1 MAGQRWRATSM
12 YNVRHKMHNELV
24 TIRTFTTVIV
34 FLFFSDIYSQVKSD
48 FVLTPCVGNEIL
60 NAMTSEADLI
70 KIVGKKNV
78 ERVERWYAEGTEKVI
93 GSVFFKD
100 TPQSFFIKWKD
111 TVNFKNPEWIE
122 IHGDKSVWEIDNGV
136 KIGTELKEL
145 IKLNGKHFTF
155 SGFDWDY
162 GGYTIFEKGSLESDC
177 YSIQLYYDYKDLFEN
192 EWNQIVG
199 DKTVSTKNPI
209 LNKIRVYVDM
219 ITFYFK

>member
-1 MAGQRWRATSM
+1 VEKFMKQLIA
-12 YNVRHKMHNELV
+12 
-24 TIRTFTTVIV
+24 FT
-34 FLFFSDIYSQVKSD
+34 LFFFFQIVYSQPKND
-48 FVLTPCVGNEIL
+48 FILTPCVGNEIL
-60 NAMTSEADLI
+60 NPNTLEKDLI

-78 ERVERWYAEGTEKVI
+78 ERVERWYAEGTERVV
-93 GSVFFKD
+93 GSVFFKN

-122 IHGDKSVWEIDNGV
+122 IHGDKSIWEIDNGI
-136 KIGTELKEL
+136 KIGLELKDL
-145 IKLNGKHFTF
+145 VKLNGKQFTF

-162 GGYTIFEKGSLESDC
+162 GGFANFEKGNLESDC

-199 DKTVSTKNPI
+199 DKLISTKNPV
-209 LNKIRVYVDM
+209 LNKIKVYVDS

>member
-1 MAGQRWRATSM
+1 MNTQI
-12 YNVRHKMHNELV
+12 N
-24 TIRTFTTVIV
+24 FTKQIISLIV
-34 FLFFSDIYSQVKSD
+34 FLVFQSNYGQQKND
-48 FVLTPCVGNEIL
+48 FVLTPCIGNSIL
-60 NAMTSEADLI
+60 NSQTFETELV

-78 ERVERWYAEGTEKVI
+78 ERVERWYAEGTERVV

-122 IHGDKSVWEIDNGV
+122 IHGDKSLWEIDNGI

-145 IKLNGKHFTF
+145 VKLNGKHFTF

-162 GGYTIFEKGSLESDC
+162 GGQTIFEKGNLESDC
-177 YSIQLYYDYKDLFEN
+177 YSVQLYYDYENLFEN

-209 LNKIRVYVDM
+209 LNKIKIYIDL

>member
-1 MAGQRWRATSM
+1 MKQIVSL
-12 YNVRHKMHNELV
+12 LV
-24 TIRTFTTVIV
+24 V
-34 FLFFSDIYSQVKSD
+34 LFFQTINPQPKSD
-48 FVLTPCVGNEIL
+48 FVLTPCVGNQIL
-60 NAMTSEADLI
+60 NSKTSESDII

-78 ERVERWYAEGTEKVI
+78 DKVERWYAEGTERVV

-122 IHGDKSVWEIDNGV
+122 IHGDKSLWEIDNGIR
-136 KIGTELKEL
+136 IGTELKEL
-145 IKLNGKHFTF
+145 VRLNGKHFTF

-162 GGYTIFEKGSLESDC
+162 GGQTIFENGNLESDC

-209 LNKIRVYVDM
+209 LNKIKVYVDA

>member
-1 MAGQRWRATSM
+1 MKHLIS
-12 YNVRHKMHNELV
+12 LL
-24 TIRTFTTVIV
+24 V
-34 FLFFSDIYSQVKSD
+34 FLFLQSINSQPKSD
-48 FVLTPCVGNEIL
+48 FILTPCSGNNIL
-60 NAMTSEADLI
+60 NSNTAETELI

-78 ERVERWYAEGTEKVI
+78 ERVERWYAEGTERVI

-122 IHGDKSVWEIDNGV
+122 IHGDKALWEIDNGIKV
-136 KIGTELKEL
+136 GTELKEL
-145 IKLNGKHFTF
+145 VKLNGKHFTF

-162 GGYTIFEKGSLESDC
+162 GGVAIFEKGNLESDC
-177 YSIQLYYDYKDLFEN
+177 YSVQLYYDYEDLFEN

-209 LNKIRVYVDM
+209 LNKIKVYVDM
-219 ITFYFK
+219 ITVYFK

>member
-1 MAGQRWRATSM
+1 MKQIFFLLAF
-12 YNVRHKMHNELV
+12 L
-24 TIRTFTTVIV
+24 IV
-34 FLFFSDIYSQVKSD
+34 QSANAQPKSD
-48 FVLTPCVGNEIL
+48 FILTPCKGNNIL
-60 NAMTSEADLI
+60 NSSTSENDLI

-78 ERVERWYAEGTEKVI
+78 ERVERWYAEGTERVV
-93 GSVFFKD
+93 GSVFFTD

-122 IHGDKSVWEIDNGV
+122 IHGDKSLWEIDNGI
-136 KIGTELKEL
+136 KIGTDLKEL

-155 SGFDWDY
+155 TGFDWDY
-162 GGYTIFEKGSLESDC
+162 GGYINFEKGSLESDC

-199 DKTVSTKNPI
+199 DKIISTKNSI
-209 LNKIRVYVDM
+209 LNKIKVYVDE

>member
-1 MAGQRWRATSM
+1 MKNLFL
-12 YNVRHKMHNELV
+12 YL
-24 TIRTFTTVIV
+24 
-34 FLFFSDIYSQVKSD
+34 FLFQTVYSQPKSD
-48 FVLTPCVGNEIL
+48 FVLSPCTGNSIL
-60 NAMTSEADLI
+60 NSKTSENDLI

-78 ERVERWYAEGTEKVI
+78 ERVERWYAEGTERIV

-122 IHGDKSVWEIDNGV
+122 IHGDKSVWEIDNGI
-136 KIGTELKEL
+136 KIGVELKDL
-145 IKLNGKHFTF
+145 VKLNGKHFTF

-162 GGYTIFEKGSLESDC
+162 GGYVNFEKGNLESDC
-177 YSIQLYYDYKDLFEN
+177 YSVGLYYDYKDLFEN

-199 DKTVSTKNPI
+199 DKIISTKSAV
-209 LNKIRVYVDM
+209 LNKIKVYVDS

>member
-1 MAGQRWRATSM
+1 MFRQ
-12 YNVRHKMHNELV
+12 
-24 TIRTFTTVIV
+24 
-34 FLFFSDIYSQVKSD
+34 Q
-48 FVLTPCVGNEIL
+48 IL
-60 NAMTSEADLI
+60 NSNTSETDLI

-78 ERVERWYAEGTEKVI
+78 ERVERWYAEGTERIV

-122 IHGDKSVWEIDNGV
+122 IHGDKSIWEIDNGI
-136 KIGTELKEL
+136 KIGVELKEL
-145 IKLNGKHFTF
+145 VKLNGKHFTF

-162 GGYTIFEKGSLESDC
+162 GGYAIFEKGNLESDC
-177 YSIQLYYDYKDLFEN
+177 YSIHLYYDYKDLFEN

-199 DKTVSTKNPI
+199 DKIISTKNTV
-209 LNKIRVYVDM
+209 LNKIKVYVDS

>member
-1 MAGQRWRATSM
+1 MNIIYPTLFEYKHSV
-12 YNVRHKMHNELV
+12 YNEGTKLKN
-24 TIRTFTTVIV
+24 I
-34 FLFFSDIYSQVKSD
+34 FLFFLFVFVQSVYSQPKSD
-48 FVLTPCVGNEIL
+48 FVLSPCSGNSIL
-60 NAMTSEADLI
+60 NSKTSENELV

-78 ERVERWYAEGTEKVI
+78 ERVERWYAEGPERVI
-93 GSVFFKD
+93 GSVLFKD

-122 IHGDKSVWEIDNGV
+122 IHGDKSVWEIDNGI

-145 IKLNGKHFTF
+145 VRLNGKHFSF

-199 DKTVSTKNPI
+199 DKIVSTKNPV
-209 LNKIRVYVDM
+209 LNKIKVYVDL

>member
-1 MAGQRWRATSM
+1 MNTKRSFSKQIIP
-12 YNVRHKMHNELV
+12 LV
-24 TIRTFTTVIV
+24 V
-34 FLFFSDIYSQVKSD
+34 FLVFQSTYSQPKND
-48 FVLTPCVGNEIL
+48 FVLTPCIGNSIL
-60 NAMTSEADLI
+60 NSQTSETELV

-78 ERVERWYAEGTEKVI
+78 ERVERWYAEGTERIV

-111 TVNFKNPEWIE
+111 TINFKNPEWIE
-122 IHGDKSVWEIDNGV
+122 IHGDKSLWELDNGV
-136 KIGTELKEL
+136 KIGTELKDL
-145 IKLNGKHFTF
+145 VKLNGKHFTF

-162 GGYTIFEKGSLESDC
+162 GGQTIFEKGNLESDC
-177 YSIQLYYDYKDLFEN
+177 YTIQLYYDYENLFEN

-209 LNKIRVYVDM
+209 LNKIKIYVDT